1 MLQMFVITLREGIEA
16 FLIVAIALAYLRKT
30 GRAALVPAVYWG
42 TGTAIAL
49 SMLLGVKL
57 AQFAVQPFWE
67 GVLALIAVVL
77 VTSMVIY
84 MLRAAKHLRA
94 EIGARLESAAQKAG
108 AAAWLGVFAF
118 TVLMITR
125 EGMETAF
132 LIDAVALQTGAHQ
145 LLAGALAG
153 TALAGLLAW
162 AWSRYGHRVNL
173 ALFFQVTSIFLMLF
187 CVQLLLYS
195 FHEFTEANALPIDNE
210 YWHEAT
216 EAYAEGEYAQI
227 FTLILVL
234 VPAAWLVVAAIRN
247 RIRTPSLD
255 NARRA

>member
-1 MLQMFVITLREGIEA
+1 MLQMFVVTLREGIEA

-30 GRAALVPAVYWG
+30 GRAALAPAVFWG
-42 TGTAIAL
+42 TGTAVLL
-49 SMLLGVKL
+49 STILGVEL

-84 MLRAAKHLRA
+84 MLRTAKHLRA
-94 EIGARLESAAQKAG
+94 EIGTQLEAAAQKAG
-108 AAAWLGVFAF
+108 MAAWLGVFGF

-132 LIDAVALQTGAHQ
+132 LINAVALQTGSHQ
-145 LLAGALAG
+145 LLAGAVIG

-162 AWSRYGHRVNL
+162 AWSRYGQRVNL
-173 ALFFQVTSIFLMLF
+173 ALFFQVTSIFLLLF
-187 CVQLLLYS
+187 CLQLVFYS

-216 EAYAEGEYAQI
+216 EAYAEGAYAQI
-227 FTLILVL
+227 FSLALVL
-234 VPAAWLVVAAIRN
+234 LPAAWLAAAAIRN
-247 RIRTPSLD
+247 RLKNPSFD
-255 NARRA
+255 DARRA

>member
-30 GRAALVPAVYWG
+30 GRDALVPAVLWG
-42 TGTAIAL
+42 TGAGVAL
-49 SMLLGVKL
+49 SLILGIKL
-57 AQFAVQPFWE
+57 AEFAVQPIWE
-67 GVLALIAVVL
+67 GILALVAVVL

-84 MLRAAKHLRA
+84 MLRTAKHLRTDIA
-94 EIGARLESAAQKAG
+94 ARLEAAAQKSG

-132 LIDAVALQTGAHQ
+132 LIDAVALRTGSSELA
-145 LLAGALAG
+145 AGALIG
-153 TALAGLLAW
+153 TALAALLAW

-173 ALFFQVTSIFLMLF
+173 ALFFQVTSIFLLLF
-187 CVQLLLYS
+187 ALQLLLYS
-195 FHEFTEANALPIDNE
+195 FHELAEAKVLPLDNE

-216 EAYAEGEYAQI
+216 EAYAEGVYAQI
-227 FTLILVL
+227 YSLALVL
-234 VPAAWLVVAAIRN
+234 IPAAWLALAAFRSQAKT
-247 RIRTPSLD
+247 RSVGSGS
-255 NARRA
+255 

>member
-30 GRAALVPAVYWG
+30 RRAALVPAVFWG
-42 TGTAIAL
+42 AGAGVSFSLI
-49 SMLLGVKL
+49 LGIKL
-57 AQFAVQPFWE
+57 AEFAVQPIWE

-84 MLRAAKHLRA
+84 MLRAAKHLRT
-94 EIGARLESAAQKAG
+94 EIGARIEAAAQTAG
-108 AAAWLGVFAF
+108 AAAWIGVFGF

-132 LIDAVALQTGAHQ
+132 LINAVALQTGSHE
-145 LLAGALAG
+145 LLAGALIG
-153 TALAGLLAW
+153 ISLAALLAW

-173 ALFFQVTSIFLMLF
+173 ALFFQVTSIFLLLF
-187 CVQLLLYS
+187 CLQLVLYS
-195 FHEFTEANALPIDNE
+195 FHEFTEAKALPINNE

-216 EAYAEGEYAQI
+216 EAYAEGVYAQI
-227 FTLILVL
+227 YSLALVL
-234 VPAAWLVVAAIRN
+234 IPAAWLVIAALKSLAKN
-247 RIRTPSLD
+247 RSLGSS
-255 NARRA
+255 A

>member
-30 GRAALVPAVYWG
+30 GRNTLVPAVFWG
-42 TGTAIAL
+42 TAAGVTL
-49 SMLLGVKL
+49 SLILGIKL
-57 AQFAVQPFWE
+57 AEFAVQPIWE
-67 GVLALIAVVL
+67 GILALVAVVL

-84 MLRAAKHLRA
+84 MLRTAKHLRT
-94 EIGARLESAAQKAG
+94 EIGARLEAAAQKTG

-132 LIDAVALQTGAHQ
+132 LIDAVALRTGSVDLATGAI
-145 LLAGALAG
+145 AG
-153 TALAGLLAW
+153 TAIAALLAW

-173 ALFFQVTSIFLMLF
+173 ALFFQVTSIFLLLF
-187 CVQLLLYS
+187 AVQLLVYS
-195 FHEFTEANALPIDNE
+195 FHEFTEANVLPLDNE

-216 EAYAEGEYAQI
+216 EIYAEGVYAQI
-227 FTLILVL
+227 YSVALVL
-234 VPAAWLVVAAIRN
+234 IPAAWLALAAFKSHGKSQSVA
-247 RIRTPSLD
+247 S
-255 NARRA
+255 RA